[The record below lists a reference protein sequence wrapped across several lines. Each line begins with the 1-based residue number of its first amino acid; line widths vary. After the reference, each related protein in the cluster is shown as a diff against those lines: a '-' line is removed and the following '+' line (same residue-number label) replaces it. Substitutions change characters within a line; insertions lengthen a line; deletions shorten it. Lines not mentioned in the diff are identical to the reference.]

1 MPIFTT
7 DKNGTPVRWTS
18 KRTLSRLNEELGSA
32 FVAERHE
39 VRRLRDLRALDKTA
53 WNHLMELYQEA
64 TERAD
69 LLAITLDMAN
79 DKNVEMEIDT
89 TALIDAR
96 HEALREI
103 RILREQRANDA
114 AVLDE
119 SRRMRTSLSRRV
131 AETIDERELAMRNLN
146 QAQGCI
152 ARLIQERDEAQRN
165 VAETNR
171 IVDVLRAKVD
181 CPDYDSHEAVIDSV
195 DALLHACAEAD
206 AERMAAVGRSGR
218 LGTKRIRTILGRS

>member
-18 KRTLSRLNEELGSA
+18 KRTLSCLNGELAAA

-39 VRRLRDLRALDKTA
+39 VRRLRDLRALDNIA
-53 WNHLMELYQEA
+53 WNHLMELHQEA

-69 LLAITLDMAN
+69 LLATTLDMAN
-79 DKNVEMEIDT
+79 DKNVEMEVGT

-96 HEALREI
+96 QAASHEI
-103 RILREQRANDA
+103 RVLRDQRRNDA
-114 AVLDE
+114 VALDE

-131 AETIDERELAMRNLN
+131 AEAIDERELAMRNLD

-152 ARLIQERDEAQRN
+152 ARLIQERDEN
-165 VAETNR
+165 NR
-171 IVDVLRAKVD
+171 IIDVLRAKVD